1 MKHYPPAGG
10 LTLDQRYIIKSM
22 LKIGYNQ
29 TEIAK
34 VLGVHKSTVSR
45 ELIRNRGGRGYRPKQ
60 ANAFSKERHQAK
72 VRPRI
77 DGGTWAFIE
86 RLICKEWSPEQIS
99 GWIKKNMDIAVS
111 HEWIYQYIL
120 KDKLAGGSL
129 YIHLRC
135 KQKGKKRYGSN
146 DRRGNLKNRVSIDQR
161 PSLVD
166 DRSRIGDWP
175 ARPHSSGAGGE
186 ADTIIGKAHKQAI
199 VSLTERKSGLA
210 LIYKVDRR
218 TKEKTEEAMRRLL
231 GSISD
236 QVHTITSDNG
246 KEFGNHE
253 TVAKG
258 LECDFYFAHA
268 YSSWERGT
276 NENTNGLIRQYF
288 PKNRDFRTI
297 TDKELIHAMKRLN
310 NRPRKRLGYKT
321 PNEVFFGESHTVA
334 LTT

>member
-1 MKHYPPAGG
+1 MKHYRQ
-10 LTLDQRYIIKSM
+10 LTLEKRYGIYSL
-22 LKIGYNQ
+22 LKTGHNQ
-29 TEIAK
+29 SKIAE
-34 VLGVHKSTVSR
+34 VVGVHKSTINR
-45 ELIRNRGGRGYRPKQ
+45 ELKRNRGGRGYRPKQ
-60 ANAFSKERHQAK
+60 ANAFAEDRHRAK
-72 VRPRI
+72 VCFRI
-77 DGGTWAFIE
+77 DGNTWAFVE

-99 GWIKKNMDIAVS
+99 GWMKENMDIAVS
-111 HEWIYQYIL
+111 HEWIYQYVL

-129 YIHLRC
+129 YLHLRC
-135 KQKGKKRYGSN
+135 KKKRKKRYGSN
-146 DRRGNLKNRVSIDQR
+146 DRRGNLINRVSIDER
-161 PSLVD
+161 PDIVD
-166 DRSRIGDWP
+166 RRNRIGDW
-175 ARPHSSGAGGE
+175 E

-210 LIYKVDRR
+210 LVYKVDRR
-218 TKEKTEEAMRRLL
+218 TKENTESAMKQLL
-231 GSISD
+231 YSISD

-253 TVAKG
+253 KIAKG
-258 LECDFYFAHA
+258 LKCNFYFAHA

-310 NRPRKRLGYKT
+310 NRPRKRFGYKT
-321 PNEVFFGESHTVA
+321 PNQVFFGESYNVA

>member
-1 MKHYPPAGG
+1 
-10 LTLDQRYIIKSM
+10 M
-22 LKIGYNQ
+22 LKIGLTQ
-29 TEIAK
+29 LKIAEEI
-34 VLGVHKSTVSR
+34 GVHKSTISR
-45 ELIRNRGGRGYRPKQ
+45 ELKRNRGGRGYRPKQ
-60 ANAFSKERHQAK
+60 ANEFAKERHQAK

-77 DGGTWAFIE
+77 DGNTWAFIE

-99 GWIKKNMDIAVS
+99 GWMKKNMGIAVS

-120 KDKLAGGSL
+120 KDKEAGGSL
-129 YIHLRC
+129 YLHLRC
-135 KQKGKKRYGSN
+135 KKKKKKRYGSK

-161 PSLVD
+161 PSIVD
-166 DRSRIGDWP
+166 DRSRVGDW
-175 ARPHSSGAGGE
+175 E

-218 TKEKTEEAMRRLL
+218 TKENTEDAMKRLL
-231 GSISD
+231 RSIAE

-253 TVAKG
+253 KIAKE
-258 LECDFYFAHA
+258 LKCDFYFAHA

-276 NENTNGLIRQYF
+276 NENTNGLIRQYY
-288 PKNRDFRTI
+288 PKNRDFRSI
-297 TDKELIHAMKRLN
+297 TDKELIHTMKRLN

-321 PNEVFFGESHTVA
+321 PNQVFFGEPYNVA
-334 LTT
+334 LTN